1 MKGQDT
7 GDKKMQLEEFF
18 LDADLLAEIEEF
30 SKAELSK
37 VDQLE
42 NVPNLARAE
51 PKMIFTDETLKML
64 DKLPLGL
71 ENEKQTKKF
80 ELPFQ
85 DMMD

>member
-37 VDQLE
+37 VDQVG

-51 PKMIFTDETLKML
+51 PKMIFDDETLKML
-64 DKLPLGL
+64 DQLPLGL

-80 ELPFQ
+80 ELPYQ
-85 DMMD
+85 DLMD